1 MGRRYLRS
9 SPCGHI
15 EEWRKIM
22 GKILQGNDRG
32 TPQPCCCRALP
43 GKYFS
48 AYTRI
53 ILSTLSFR
61 VDFNPMK
68 YYQVTIWGEIIVD
81 VILVIK

>member
-1 MGRRYLRS
+1 MDTSKNGVKSWARS
-9 SPCGHI
+9 YRAMI
-15 EEWRKIM
+15 EA
-22 GKILQGNDRG
+22 QP
-32 TPQPCCCRALP
+32 PQPCCYRALP

-53 ILSTLSFR
+53 IISTLSFR

-68 YYQVTIWGEIIVD
+68 YSQVTIWGKIIVD